1 MKYISLLNPIT
12 IKYLID
18 NPNTKYFIINT
29 LKLILNDED
38 FELLNYFTHE
48 EENVRSYTFFKNKSK
63 IVLMDYNINENKDQF
78 NDDLDILNFIKE
90 TSKEEV
96 HLVYFTTEKGS
107 NIYDENIHIIR
118 KSIPTKINIIPKIR
132 FDLLLC
138 FSIPVNISCGWFGL
152 ILISHSCP
160 ICTLGTLVSSWDC
173 TW

>member
-107 NIYDENIHIIR
+107 NIFDENIHIIR
-118 KSIPTKINIIPKIR
+118 KNNKNSPYLK
-132 FDLLLC
+132 
-138 FSIPVNISCGWFGL
+138 L
-152 ILISHSCP
+152 ILAENYKEQKQTEFNDIIDYLYS
-160 ICTLGTLVSSWDC
+160 LDNQFLKRYLKERELLYNYK
-173 TW
+173 

>member
-48 EENVRSYTFFKNKSK
+48 EENVRSYTIFKNKTK

-78 NDDLDILNFIKE
+78 NDDLDIINFIKE

-118 KSIPTKINIIPKIR
+118 KNNENSPYLK
-132 FDLLLC
+132 
-138 FSIPVNISCGWFGL
+138 L
-152 ILISHSCP
+152 ILAENYKEQKQTEFNDI
-160 ICTLGTLVSSWDC
+160 IDYLYNLDNQFLKRYLKERELLYNYK
-173 TW
+173 

>member
-48 EENVRSYTFFKNKSK
+48 EENVRSYTIFKNKSK

-96 HLVYFTTEKGS
+96 HLIYFTTEHGS

-118 KSIPTKINIIPKIR
+118 KNNKNSPYLK
-132 FDLLLC
+132 
-138 FSIPVNISCGWFGL
+138 L
-152 ILISHSCP
+152 ILAENYKEQKQTEFNDIIDYLYSLDNQFLKRYLKEREH
-160 ICTLGTLVSSWDC
+160 LYNYK
-173 TW
+173 

>member
-18 NPNTKYFIINT
+18 NPNTKYFIINI

-48 EENVRSYTFFKNKSK
+48 EENVRSYTIFKNKSK

-78 NDDLDILNFIKE
+78 NDDLDIINFIKE
-90 TSKEEV
+90 TAKEEV
-96 HLVYFTTEKGS
+96 HLIYFTTEHGS

-118 KSIPTKINIIPKIR
+118 KNNKNSPYLK
-132 FDLLLC
+132 
-138 FSIPVNISCGWFGL
+138 L
-152 ILISHSCP
+152 ILAENYKEQKQTEFNDIIDYLYS
-160 ICTLGTLVSSWDC
+160 LDNQFLKRYLKERELLYNYK
-173 TW
+173 

>member
-48 EENVRSYTFFKNKSK
+48 EENVRSYTIFKNKSK

-96 HLVYFTTEKGS
+96 HLIYFTTEKGS

-118 KSIPTKINIIPKIR
+118 KNNENSPYLK
-132 FDLLLC
+132 
-138 FSIPVNISCGWFGL
+138 L
-152 ILISHSCP
+152 ILAENYKEQKQTEFNDI
-160 ICTLGTLVSSWDC
+160 IDYLYNLDNQFLKRYLKERELLYNYK
-173 TW
+173 

>member
-96 HLVYFTTEKGS
+96 HIVYFTTEKGS

-118 KSIPTKINIIPKIR
+118 KNNKNSPYLK
-132 FDLLLC
+132 
-138 FSIPVNISCGWFGL
+138 L
-152 ILISHSCP
+152 ILAENYKEQKQTEFNDIIDYLYS
-160 ICTLGTLVSSWDC
+160 LDNQFLKRYLKERELLYNYK
-173 TW
+173 

>member
-38 FELLNYFTHE
+38 FELLNSFTHE

-118 KSIPTKINIIPKIR
+118 KNNKNSPYLK
-132 FDLLLC
+132 
-138 FSIPVNISCGWFGL
+138 L
-152 ILISHSCP
+152 ILAENYKEQIQTEFNDIIDYLYS
-160 ICTLGTLVSSWDC
+160 LDNQFLKRYLKERELLYNYK
-173 TW
+173 

>member
-18 NPNTKYFIINT
+18 NPNTKYFIINI

-48 EENVRSYTFFKNKSK
+48 EENVRSYTIFKNKSK

-96 HLVYFTTEKGS
+96 HLIYFTTEHGS

-118 KSIPTKINIIPKIR
+118 KNNKNSPYLK
-132 FDLLLC
+132 
-138 FSIPVNISCGWFGL
+138 L
-152 ILISHSCP
+152 ILAENYKEQKQTEFNDIIDYLYS
-160 ICTLGTLVSSWDC
+160 LDNQFLKRYLKERELLYNYK
-173 TW
+173 

>member
-18 NPNTKYFIINT
+18 NPNTKYFVINT

-96 HLVYFTTEKGS
+96 HLIYFTTEHGS

-118 KSIPTKINIIPKIR
+118 KNNKNSPYLK
-132 FDLLLC
+132 
-138 FSIPVNISCGWFGL
+138 L
-152 ILISHSCP
+152 ILAENYKEQKQTEFNDIIDYLYS
-160 ICTLGTLVSSWDC
+160 LDNQFLKRYLKERELLYNYK
-173 TW
+173 

>member
-118 KSIPTKINIIPKIR
+118 KNNKNSPYLK
-132 FDLLLC
+132 
-138 FSIPVNISCGWFGL
+138 L
-152 ILISHSCP
+152 ILAENYKEQKQTEFDDIIDYLYS
-160 ICTLGTLVSSWDC
+160 LDNQFLKRYLKERELLYNYK
-173 TW
+173 

>member
-48 EENVRSYTFFKNKSK
+48 EENVRSYTIFKNKSK

-96 HLVYFTTEKGS
+96 HLIYFTTEHGS

-118 KSIPTKINIIPKIR
+118 KNNKNSPYLK
-132 FDLLLC
+132 
-138 FSIPVNISCGWFGL
+138 L
-152 ILISHSCP
+152 ILAENYKEQKQTEFNDIIDYLYNLDNQFLKRYLKEREH
-160 ICTLGTLVSSWDC
+160 LYNYK
-173 TW
+173 

>member
-118 KSIPTKINIIPKIR
+118 KNNKNSPYLK
-132 FDLLLC
+132 
-138 FSIPVNISCGWFGL
+138 L
-152 ILISHSCP
+152 ILAENYKEQKQTEFNDIIDYLYS
-160 ICTLGTLVSSWDC
+160 LDNQFLKRYLKERELLYNYK
-173 TW
+173 

>member
-12 IKYLID
+12 IKCLID

-96 HLVYFTTEKGS
+96 HSVYFTTEKGS

-118 KSIPTKINIIPKIR
+118 KNNKNSPYLK
-132 FDLLLC
+132 
-138 FSIPVNISCGWFGL
+138 L
-152 ILISHSCP
+152 ILAENYKEQKQTEFNDIIDYLYS
-160 ICTLGTLVSSWDC
+160 LDNQFLKRYLKERELLYNYK
-173 TW
+173 

>member
-96 HLVYFTTEKGS
+96 HLIYFTTEHGS

-118 KSIPTKINIIPKIR
+118 KNNKNSPYLK
-132 FDLLLC
+132 
-138 FSIPVNISCGWFGL
+138 L
-152 ILISHSCP
+152 ILAENYKEQKQTEFNDIIDYLYS
-160 ICTLGTLVSSWDC
+160 LDNQFLKRYLKERELLYNYK
-173 TW
+173 

>member
-12 IKYLID
+12 IKCLID

-96 HLVYFTTEKGS
+96 HLIYFTTEHS
-107 NIYDENIHIIR
+107 TNIYDENIHIIR
-118 KSIPTKINIIPKIR
+118 KNNKNSPYLK
-132 FDLLLC
+132 
-138 FSIPVNISCGWFGL
+138 L
-152 ILISHSCP
+152 ILAENYKEQKQTEFNDIIDYLYS
-160 ICTLGTLVSSWDC
+160 LDNQFLKRYLKERELLYNYK
-173 TW
+173 

>member
-96 HLVYFTTEKGS
+96 HLIYFTTEHGS

-118 KSIPTKINIIPKIR
+118 KNNKNSTYLK
-132 FDLLLC
+132 
-138 FSIPVNISCGWFGL
+138 L
-152 ILISHSCP
+152 ILAENYKEQKQTEFNDIIDYLYS
-160 ICTLGTLVSSWDC
+160 LDNQFLKRYLKERELLYNYK
-173 TW
+173 

>member
-29 LKLILNDED
+29 LKLILNAED

-48 EENVRSYTFFKNKSK
+48 EENVRSYTIFKNKSK

-78 NDDLDILNFIKE
+78 NDDLDIINFIKE

-118 KSIPTKINIIPKIR
+118 KNNKNSPHLK
-132 FDLLLC
+132 
-138 FSIPVNISCGWFGL
+138 L
-152 ILISHSCP
+152 ILAENYKEQKQTEFNDI
-160 ICTLGTLVSSWDC
+160 IDYLYNLDNQFLKRYLKERELLYNYK
-173 TW
+173 

>member
-78 NDDLDILNFIKE
+78 NDDLDIINFIKE

-118 KSIPTKINIIPKIR
+118 KNNKNSPYLK
-132 FDLLLC
+132 
-138 FSIPVNISCGWFGL
+138 L
-152 ILISHSCP
+152 ILAENYKEQKQTEFNDIIDYLYS
-160 ICTLGTLVSSWDC
+160 LDNQFLKRYLKERELLYNYK
-173 TW
+173 

>member
-63 IVLMDYNINENKDQF
+63 IVLMDYNINENKDQL

-96 HLVYFTTEKGS
+96 HLIYFTTEHGS

-118 KSIPTKINIIPKIR
+118 KNNKNSPYLK
-132 FDLLLC
+132 
-138 FSIPVNISCGWFGL
+138 L
-152 ILISHSCP
+152 ILAENYKEQKQTEFNDIIDYLYS
-160 ICTLGTLVSSWDC
+160 LDNQFLKRYLKERELLYNYK
-173 TW
+173 

>member
-48 EENVRSYTFFKNKSK
+48 EENVRSYTIFKNTSK
-63 IVLMDYNINENKDQF
+63 IILMDYNINENKDQF
-78 NDDLDILNFIKE
+78 NDDLDIINFIKE

-96 HLVYFTTEKGS
+96 HLIYFTTEHGS
-107 NIYDENIHIIR
+107 NIYDENVHIIR
-118 KSIPTKINIIPKIR
+118 KNNKNSPYLK
-132 FDLLLC
+132 
-138 FSIPVNISCGWFGL
+138 L
-152 ILISHSCP
+152 ILAENYKEQKQTEFNDIIDYLYNLDNQFLKRYLKEREH
-160 ICTLGTLVSSWDC
+160 LYNYK
-173 TW
+173 

>member
-48 EENVRSYTFFKNKSK
+48 EENVRSYTIFKNKSK

-96 HLVYFTTEKGS
+96 HLIYFTTEKGS

-118 KSIPTKINIIPKIR
+118 KNNENSPYLK
-132 FDLLLC
+132 
-138 FSIPVNISCGWFGL
+138 L
-152 ILISHSCP
+152 ILAENYKEQKITEFND
-160 ICTLGTLVSSWDC
+160 IIDYLYNLDNQFLKRYLKERELLYNYK
-173 TW
+173 

>member
-38 FELLNYFTHE
+38 FELLNYFTYE
-48 EENVRSYTFFKNKSK
+48 EENVRSYTIFKNKSK
-63 IVLMDYNINENKDQF
+63 IVLMDYNINENKEQF
-78 NDDLDILNFIKE
+78 NDDLDIINFIKE

-96 HLVYFTTEKGS
+96 HLIYFTTEKGP

-118 KSIPTKINIIPKIR
+118 KNNENSPYLK
-132 FDLLLC
+132 
-138 FSIPVNISCGWFGL
+138 L
-152 ILISHSCP
+152 ILAENYKEQKQTKFNDIIDYLYS
-160 ICTLGTLVSSWDC
+160 LDNQFLKRYLKERELLYNYK
-173 TW
+173 

>member
-29 LKLILNDED
+29 LKIILNDED

-48 EENVRSYTFFKNKSK
+48 EENVRSYTIFKNKSK
-63 IVLMDYNINENKDQF
+63 IVLMDYNINENKEEF
-78 NDDLDILNFIKE
+78 NDDLDIINFIKE

-96 HLVYFTTEKGS
+96 HLVYFTTEHGS

-118 KSIPTKINIIPKIR
+118 KNNENSPYLK
-132 FDLLLC
+132 
-138 FSIPVNISCGWFGL
+138 L
-152 ILISHSCP
+152 ILSENYKEQKQTEFNDIIDYIYSLDNQFLKRYLKEREH
-160 ICTLGTLVSSWDC
+160 LYNYK
-173 TW
+173 

>member
-18 NPNTKYFIINT
+18 NPNTKYFINNT

-48 EENVRSYTFFKNKSK
+48 EENVRSYTIFKNTSK
-63 IVLMDYNINENKDQF
+63 IILMDYNINENKDQF
-78 NDDLDILNFIKE
+78 NDDLDIINFIKE

-118 KSIPTKINIIPKIR
+118 KNNKNSPYLK
-132 FDLLLC
+132 
-138 FSIPVNISCGWFGL
+138 L
-152 ILISHSCP
+152 ILAENYKEQKQTEFNDI
-160 ICTLGTLVSSWDC
+160 IDYLYNLDNQFLKRYLKERELLYNYK
-173 TW
+173 

>member
-107 NIYDENIHIIR
+107 NIYEENIHIIR
-118 KSIPTKINIIPKIR
+118 KNNKNSPYLK
-132 FDLLLC
+132 
-138 FSIPVNISCGWFGL
+138 L
-152 ILISHSCP
+152 ILAENYKEQKQTEFNDIIDYLYS
-160 ICTLGTLVSSWDC
+160 LDNQFLKRYLKERELLYNYK
-173 TW
+173 

>member
-29 LKLILNDED
+29 LKLILNDEN

-63 IVLMDYNINENKDQF
+63 VVLMDYNINENKDQF

-96 HLVYFTTEKGS
+96 HLIYFTTEHGS

-118 KSIPTKINIIPKIR
+118 KNNKNSTYLK
-132 FDLLLC
+132 
-138 FSIPVNISCGWFGL
+138 L
-152 ILISHSCP
+152 ILAENYKEQKQTEFDDIIDYLYS
-160 ICTLGTLVSSWDC
+160 LDNQFLKRYLKERELLYNYK
-173 TW
+173 

>member
-29 LKLILNDED
+29 LKLVLNDEN

-90 TSKEEV
+90 V
-96 HLVYFTTEKGS
+96 HLVYFTTEHGS

-118 KSIPTKINIIPKIR
+118 KNNKNSPYLK
-132 FDLLLC
+132 
-138 FSIPVNISCGWFGL
+138 L
-152 ILISHSCP
+152 ILAENYKEQKQTEFNDIIDYLYS
-160 ICTLGTLVSSWDC
+160 LDNQFLKRYLKERELLYNYK
-173 TW
+173 

>member
-63 IVLMDYNINENKDQF
+63 IVLMDYNINENKEQF

-118 KSIPTKINIIPKIR
+118 KNNKNSPYLK
-132 FDLLLC
+132 
-138 FSIPVNISCGWFGL
+138 L
-152 ILISHSCP
+152 ILAENYKEQKQTEFNDIIDYLYS
-160 ICTLGTLVSSWDC
+160 LDNQFLKRYLKERELLYNYK
-173 TW
+173 

>member
-107 NIYDENIHIIR
+107 NIYDKNIHIIR
-118 KSIPTKINIIPKIR
+118 KSNKNSPYLK
-132 FDLLLC
+132 
-138 FSIPVNISCGWFGL
+138 L
-152 ILISHSCP
+152 ILAENYKEQKQTEFNDIIDYLYS
-160 ICTLGTLVSSWDC
+160 LDNQFLKRYLKERELLYNYK
-173 TW
+173 

>member
-48 EENVRSYTFFKNKSK
+48 EENVRSYTIFKNKSK
-63 IVLMDYNINENKDQF
+63 IVLMDYNINENKEQF

-96 HLVYFTTEKGS
+96 HLIYFTTEKGS

-118 KSIPTKINIIPKIR
+118 KNNENSPYLK
-132 FDLLLC
+132 
-138 FSIPVNISCGWFGL
+138 L
-152 ILISHSCP
+152 ILAENYKEQKITEFND
-160 ICTLGTLVSSWDC
+160 IIDYLYNLDNQFLKRYLKERELLYNYK
-173 TW
+173 

>member
-48 EENVRSYTFFKNKSK
+48 EENVRSYTIFKNKSK
-63 IVLMDYNINENKDQF
+63 IVLMDYNINENKEQF
-78 NDDLDILNFIKE
+78 NDDLDIINFIKE
-90 TSKEEV
+90 TAKEEV

-118 KSIPTKINIIPKIR
+118 KNNENSPYLK
-132 FDLLLC
+132 
-138 FSIPVNISCGWFGL
+138 L
-152 ILISHSCP
+152 ILAENYKEQKQTEFNDIIDYLYNLDNQFLKRYLKEREH
-160 ICTLGTLVSSWDC
+160 LYNYK
-173 TW
+173 

>member
-29 LKLILNDED
+29 LKLILNAED

-48 EENVRSYTFFKNKSK
+48 EENVRSYTIFKNKSK
-63 IVLMDYNINENKDQF
+63 IVLMDYNINENKEQF
-78 NDDLDILNFIKE
+78 NDNLDILNFIKE

-96 HLVYFTTEKGS
+96 HLIYFTTEKGS

-118 KSIPTKINIIPKIR
+118 KNNENSPYLK
-132 FDLLLC
+132 
-138 FSIPVNISCGWFGL
+138 L
-152 ILISHSCP
+152 ILAENYKEQKQTEFNDI
-160 ICTLGTLVSSWDC
+160 IDYLYNLDNQFLKRYLKERELLYNYK
-173 TW
+173 

>member
-48 EENVRSYTFFKNKSK
+48 EENVRSYTIFKNKSK
-63 IVLMDYNINENKDQF
+63 IVLMDYNINENKEQF

-96 HLVYFTTEKGS
+96 HLIYFTTEKGS

-118 KSIPTKINIIPKIR
+118 KNNENSPYLK
-132 FDLLLC
+132 
-138 FSIPVNISCGWFGL
+138 L
-152 ILISHSCP
+152 ILSENYKEQKQTEFNDIIDYLYS
-160 ICTLGTLVSSWDC
+160 LDNQFLKRYLKERELLYNYK
-173 TW
+173 

>member
-48 EENVRSYTFFKNKSK
+48 EENVRSYTIFKNKSK

-78 NDDLDILNFIKE
+78 NDDLDIINFIKE

-96 HLVYFTTEKGS
+96 HLIYFTTEKGS

-118 KSIPTKINIIPKIR
+118 KNNENSPYLK
-132 FDLLLC
+132 
-138 FSIPVNISCGWFGL
+138 L
-152 ILISHSCP
+152 ILAENYKEQKQTEFNDI
-160 ICTLGTLVSSWDC
+160 IDYLYNLDNQFLKRYLKERELLYNYK
-173 TW
+173 